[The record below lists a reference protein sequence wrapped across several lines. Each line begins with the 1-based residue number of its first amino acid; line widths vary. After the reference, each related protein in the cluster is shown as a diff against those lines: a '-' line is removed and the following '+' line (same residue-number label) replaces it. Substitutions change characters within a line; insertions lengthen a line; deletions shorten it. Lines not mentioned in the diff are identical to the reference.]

1 MKHLH
6 QVWETQTGLRRREK
20 WGINLSFNSDPSPVL
35 TVAPPFQQG
44 WHMSG
49 LLESPLIFSPS
60 VCVCMCV
67 SPESWLYIELASGC
81 GPGKTK
87 HWRRS
92 SPRLTSCGPEAAAV
106 ACYYSVCVCV
116 FDGGAPLQAGG
127 EWSLWGFGERDVN
140 FGACVWVWICEHT
153 HSHTHVITVSVIY
166 VQSRCITWARLEPEE
181 VWFVVCHHPSCLGT
195 VGAPGQIHQALR
207 YLVYLAK
214 RPSYK
219 LL

>member
-1 MKHLH
+1 
-6 QVWETQTGLRRREK
+6 
-20 WGINLSFNSDPSPVL
+20 
-35 TVAPPFQQG
+35 
-44 WHMSG
+44 
-49 LLESPLIFSPS
+49 
-60 VCVCMCV
+60 MCV

>member
-1 MKHLH
+1 MCLYVRVSRVMTIYRAGIR
-6 QVWETQTGLRRREK
+6 VWAWKNKT
-20 WGINLSFNSDPSPVL
+20 L
-35 TVAPPFQQG
+35 TSKQPQADVV
-44 WHMSG
+44 WTWS
-49 LLESPLIFSPS
+49 S
-60 VCVCMCV
+60 
-67 SPESWLYIELASGC
+67 
-81 GPGKTK
+81 
-87 HWRRS
+87 RS
-92 SPRLTSCGPEAAAV
+92 SLLLQC
-106 ACYYSVCVCV
+106 VCVCV